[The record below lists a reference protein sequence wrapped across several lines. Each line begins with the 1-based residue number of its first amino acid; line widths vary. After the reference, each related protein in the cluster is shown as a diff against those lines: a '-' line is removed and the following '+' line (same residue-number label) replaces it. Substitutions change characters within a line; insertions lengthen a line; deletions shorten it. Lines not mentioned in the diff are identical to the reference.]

1 VLLSSYTTIYEH
13 RRVWRYRRGN
23 LNPYIEEEQKTQR
36 PKEKVQKDKQRSTQH
51 THKTKDRVFVIYWK
65 YTIILYI
72 LVHMIL
78 FLKQDYRSLFG
89 AQISFYVMPLVLS
102 SKNWHPISIDID
114 KEDSDEKTM
123 FVLPA
128 RVFSSNVT

>member
-1 VLLSSYTTIYEH
+1 
-13 RRVWRYRRGN
+13 
-23 LNPYIEEEQKTQR
+23 
-36 PKEKVQKDKQRSTQH
+36 
-51 THKTKDRVFVIYWK
+51 
-65 YTIILYI
+65 
-72 LVHMIL
+72 VHMIL